1 MSSRTCFSR
10 PRRAGRTL
18 RRSALVL
25 GLALAALPV
34 SLLPTANGLQ
44 VMAQGLFSPAISV
57 DDDVITRYELEQR
70 ARFLEVTGSSSDP
83 LNEAREE
90 LILDALRRKALRD
103 VGLVANEEDVTQGM
117 RDLAQRANLSLEQFV
132 AGLKQSGVDVQT
144 LRDYTA
150 TSLAWRDYVAG
161 RFLGQA
167 RPTEDEIDRAMGQ
180 SQVGS
185 VQVLLAEVILPI
197 TPETALE
204 TEDLALQ
211 IAEIRSPATFA
222 ATAGQFSAA
231 DSRTNGGRL
240 PWMPISRLPRPLQ
253 SLVLEMKVNE
263 VTDPVPLQGALAL
276 FQFHGLREV
285 AGREPNYAAIEYMR
299 YLIPGGRSPE
309 ALAEAQ
315 SVLARV
321 DTCDDFYGIAKDQ
334 DPARLERITLPP
346 SELPRDVALELAK
359 LDSNE
364 TSTALTRDGGQNL
377 MVLMLCG
384 RTAELASDEDDIR
397 TTVANALTQKRLSE
411 LADSFLEQQKANA
424 RIDFK

>member
-1 MSSRTCFSR
+1 MQHHLSSRTCFSR

-197 TPETALE
+197 TPETALRGR
-204 TEDLALQ
+204 
-211 IAEIRSPATFA
+211 RSGRCRLPKFADPQTFA
-222 ATAGQFSAA
+222 ATAGQFSA
-231 DSRTNGGRL
+231 SGQ
-240 PWMPISRLPRPLQ
+240 PHQW
-253 SLVLEMKVNE
+253 
-263 VTDPVPLQGALAL
+263 
-276 FQFHGLREV
+276 
-285 AGREPNYAAIEYMR
+285 
-299 YLIPGGRSPE
+299 RSP
-309 ALAEAQ
+309 ALDAPVA
-315 SVLARV
+315 SAAPSARGGA
-321 DTCDDFYGIAKDQ
+321 GIGQVNQVNRPAAAAGCGGDLP
-334 DPARLERITLPP
+334 DARPARSRRAGT
-346 SELPRDVALELAK
+346 
-359 LDSNE
+359 
-364 TSTALTRDGGQNL
+364 
-377 MVLMLCG
+377 
-384 RTAELASDEDDIR
+384 
-397 TTVANALTQKRLSE
+397 
-411 LADSFLEQQKANA
+411 
-424 RIDFK
+424 